1 MCNRT
6 HKFIGHKLLC
16 WIRPANN
23 SKINASEAS
32 RNTAA
37 SDWTLTRHM
46 RTARKYLGTEIYR
59 STVAVLV
66 ALVGL
71 FTFFA
76 LIDEL
81 DSISDQFP
89 LLSLLYLQVLQLPT
103 RLYDLLPIGLLI
115 GSVLALA
122 SLAQRNELVILRV
135 SGVSS
140 ISLLLM
146 LWTITIPL
154 MVGAFVLSEFVTPR
168 AELMTSEASLKYL
181 GKASG
186 GQMNSG
192 HWFREPDE
200 EGNIRTINIAR
211 LRDQGS
217 VEDIRI
223 ITYNA
228 TESRFISL
236 DHAKTGHF
244 SKNTLTLTDVVHI
257 TSLIDA
263 KSALADPNKPVA
275 DVARRSVLPT
285 LELTTTLTPNR
296 LLAGQMQPD
305 RMSTVSLLDYISY
318 LEENKLQTNRQV
330 VALWRKLS
338 YPFTLLVMITIAAPI
353 GFMQTRKGGV
363 GGKVFLGILLGV
375 AFYMI
380 NQLALNVGMLKN
392 LPPWLT
398 ALMPNTIAML
408 IAMLAL
414 YLMEA
419 RRTPRMQRAPLS
431 GKAVT

>member
-1 MCNRT
+1 MQ
-6 HKFIGHKLLC
+6 
-16 WIRPANN
+16 
-23 SKINASEAS
+23 
-32 RNTAA
+32 
-37 SDWTLTRHM
+37 
-46 RTARKYLGTEIYR
+46 TARKYLGTEIYR
-59 STVAVLV
+59 ATAGVLI

-103 RLYDLLPIGLLI
+103 RLYDLLPVGLLI

-135 SGVSS
+135 SGVSG
-140 ISLLLM
+140 ISMLIL

-154 MVGAFVLSEFVTPR
+154 MLGAFVLSEFVTPR
-168 AELMTSEASLKYL
+168 AELMTSEASLKFL

-192 HWFREPDE
+192 HWFREPDVD
-200 EGNIRTINIAR
+200 GNIRTINIAR
-211 LRDQGS
+211 LRDKGS

-228 TESRFISL
+228 QNGRFISL

-244 SKNTLTLTDVVHI
+244 GQKNITLNDVVHI
-257 TSLIDA
+257 TSLTDA
-263 KSALADPNKPVA
+263 KAALEDPGKPVS
-275 DVARRSVLPT
+275 DVARRSILPT
-285 LELTTTLTPNR
+285 LELKTTLTPSR

-305 RMSTVSLLDYISY
+305 RMSTTSLLDYISY
-318 LEENKLQTNRQV
+318 LQENDLQTNRQV

-375 AFYMI
+375 AFYMV

-392 LPPWLT
+392 LPPWFT

-419 RRTPRMQRAPLS
+419 RRTPRGRRSSLS
-431 GKAVT
+431 EEAAAS

>member
-1 MCNRT
+1 
-6 HKFIGHKLLC
+6 
-16 WIRPANN
+16 
-23 SKINASEAS
+23 
-32 RNTAA
+32 
-37 SDWTLTRHM
+37 M

-81 DSISDQFP
+81 DSISDKFP

-154 MVGAFVLSEFVTPR
+154 MLGAFVLSEFVTPR

-192 HWFREPDE
+192 HWFREPDDD
-200 EGNIRTINIAR
+200 GNIRTINIAQ

-217 VEDIRI
+217 VQDIRI
-223 ITYNA
+223 ITYNVD
-228 TESRFISL
+228 ESRFISL

-244 SKNTLTLTDVVHI
+244 SQNTLTLTDVVHI

-275 DVARRSVLPT
+275 DVARRTVLPT
-285 LELTTTLTPNR
+285 LELKTTLTPNR

-392 LPPWLT
+392 LPPWFT

-414 YLMEA
+414 YFMEA

>member
-1 MCNRT
+1 
-6 HKFIGHKLLC
+6 
-16 WIRPANN
+16 
-23 SKINASEAS
+23 
-32 RNTAA
+32 
-37 SDWTLTRHM
+37 M
-46 RTARKYLGTEIYR
+46 RTARKYLGTELYR
-59 STVAVLV
+59 STAAVLV

-81 DSISDQFP
+81 DSVSDQFP

-140 ISLLLM
+140 VSMLLM

-154 MVGAFVLSEFVTPR
+154 MLGAFVLSEFVTPR

-200 EGNIRTINIAR
+200 QGNMRTINIAR
-211 LRDQGS
+211 LLDQGT

-223 ITYNA
+223 ITYNVQDG
-228 TESRFISL
+228 RFVSL
-236 DHAKTGHF
+236 DQAKTGHF
-244 SKNTLTLTDVVHI
+244 SNKVLTLSDVVHI
-257 TSLIDA
+257 TSLTDA
-263 KSALADPNKPVA
+263 KSALADPNRPVA
-275 DVARRSVLPT
+275 DVAKRTVLPT
-285 LELTTTLTPNR
+285 LELKTSLTPR
-296 LLAGQMQPD
+296 RILAGQMQPD
-305 RMSTVSLLDYISY
+305 RMSTTALLDYISY
-318 LEENKLQTNRQV
+318 LRENQLQTNRQV

-338 YPFTLLVMITIAAPI
+338 YPFTLIVMITIAAPI

-375 AFYMI
+375 AFYMV

-392 LPPWLT
+392 LPPWFT
-398 ALMPNTIAML
+398 ALMPNTIAMV
-408 IAMLAL
+408 IAMLSL
-414 YLMEA
+414 YLMET
-419 RRTPRMQRAPLS
+419 RRSSRGQRASLS
-431 GKAVT
+431 GKATAS

>member
-1 MCNRT
+1 M
-6 HKFIGHKLLC
+6 
-16 WIRPANN
+16 
-23 SKINASEAS
+23 
-32 RNTAA
+32 
-37 SDWTLTRHM
+37 
-46 RTARKYLGTEIYR
+46 
-59 STVAVLV
+59 
-66 ALVGL
+66 
-71 FTFFA
+71 
-76 LIDEL
+76 
-81 DSISDQFP
+81 
-89 LLSLLYLQVLQLPT
+89 LSLLYLQVLQLPT

-353 GFMQTRKGGV
+353 GFMQTRK
-363 GGKVFLGILLGV
+363 
-375 AFYMI
+375 
-380 NQLALNVGMLKN
+380 
-392 LPPWLT
+392 
-398 ALMPNTIAML
+398 
-408 IAMLAL
+408 
-414 YLMEA
+414 
-419 RRTPRMQRAPLS
+419 
-431 GKAVT
+431 AV

>member
-1 MCNRT
+1 
-6 HKFIGHKLLC
+6 
-16 WIRPANN
+16 
-23 SKINASEAS
+23 
-32 RNTAA
+32 
-37 SDWTLTRHM
+37 M
-46 RTARKYLGTEIYR
+46 RTATKYLGTELYR
-59 STVAVLV
+59 STAAVLV

-140 ISLLLM
+140 VSMLLM

-154 MVGAFVLSEFVTPR
+154 MVGAFVLSEFATPR

-192 HWFREPDE
+192 HWFREPDG
-200 EGNIRTINIAR
+200 EGNMRTINIAR
-211 LRDQGS
+211 LRDQGT

-223 ITYNA
+223 ITYH
-228 TESRFISL
+228 TQDGRFVSL

-244 SKNTLTLTDVVHI
+244 GQKTLTLSDVVHI

-275 DVARRSVLPT
+275 DVAKRTVLPT
-285 LELTTTLTPNR
+285 LELKTSLTPNR

-305 RMSTVSLLDYISY
+305 RMSTASLLDYISY
-318 LEENKLQTNRQV
+318 LEENDLQTNRQV

-375 AFYMI
+375 GFFMI

-392 LPPWLT
+392 LPPWFT

-408 IAMLAL
+408 FAMLAL
-414 YLMEA
+414 YLMEV
-419 RRTPRMQRAPLS
+419 RRNPRGQHASLS
-431 GKAVT
+431 GKAAA

>member
-1 MCNRT
+1 
-6 HKFIGHKLLC
+6 
-16 WIRPANN
+16 
-23 SKINASEAS
+23 
-32 RNTAA
+32 
-37 SDWTLTRHM
+37 M
-46 RTARKYLGTEIYR
+46 RTARKYIGTEIYR

-89 LLSLLYLQVLQLPT
+89 LFSLLYLQVLQLPT

-154 MVGAFVLSEFVTPR
+154 MLGAFVLSEFVTPR

-192 HWFREPDE
+192 HWFREPDDH
-200 EGNIRTINIAR
+200 GNIRTINIAQ

-217 VEDIRI
+217 VQDIRI

-228 TESRFISL
+228 DESRFISL

-244 SKNTLTLTDVVHI
+244 SQNTLTLTDVVHI

-275 DVARRSVLPT
+275 DVARRTVLPT

-305 RMSTVSLLDYISY
+305 RMSTISLLDYISY

-392 LPPWLT
+392 LPPWFT
-398 ALMPNTIAML
+398 ALTPNTIAML

-431 GKAVT
+431 GKAAT

>member
-1 MCNRT
+1 
-6 HKFIGHKLLC
+6 
-16 WIRPANN
+16 
-23 SKINASEAS
+23 
-32 RNTAA
+32 
-37 SDWTLTRHM
+37 M
-46 RTARKYLGTEIYR
+46 RTARKYLGTELYR
-59 STVAVLV
+59 STAAVLV

-81 DSISDQFP
+81 DSVSDQFP

-140 ISLLLM
+140 VSMLLM

-154 MVGAFVLSEFVTPR
+154 MLGAFVLSEFVTPR

-200 EGNIRTINIAR
+200 QGNMRTINIAR
-211 LRDQGS
+211 LLDQGS

-223 ITYNA
+223 ITYNVQDG
-228 TESRFISL
+228 RFVSL
-236 DHAKTGHF
+236 DQAKTGQF
-244 SKNTLTLTDVVHI
+244 SNKVLTLSDVVHI
-257 TSLIDA
+257 TSLTDA
-263 KSALADPNKPVA
+263 KSALADPNRPVA
-275 DVARRSVLPT
+275 DVAKRTVLPT
-285 LELTTTLTPNR
+285 LELKTSLTPSR
-296 LLAGQMQPD
+296 ILAGQMQPD
-305 RMSTVSLLDYISY
+305 RMSTTALLDYISY
-318 LEENKLQTNRQV
+318 LRENELQTNRQV

-338 YPFTLLVMITIAAPI
+338 YPFTLIVMITIAAPI

-375 AFYMI
+375 AFYMV

-392 LPPWLT
+392 LPPWFT
-398 ALMPNTIAML
+398 ALMPNTIAMV
-408 IAMLAL
+408 IAMLSL

-419 RRTPRMQRAPLS
+419 RRSSRGQHASLS
-431 GKAVT
+431 GKATAS

>member
-1 MCNRT
+1 
-6 HKFIGHKLLC
+6 
-16 WIRPANN
+16 
-23 SKINASEAS
+23 
-32 RNTAA
+32 
-37 SDWTLTRHM
+37 M
-46 RTARKYLGTEIYR
+46 RTARKYLGTELYR
-59 STVAVLV
+59 STAAVLV

-81 DSISDQFP
+81 DSVSDQFP

-140 ISLLLM
+140 VSMLLM

-154 MVGAFVLSEFVTPR
+154 MLGAFVLSEFVTPR

-200 EGNIRTINIAR
+200 QGNMRTINIAR
-211 LRDQGS
+211 LLDQGS

-223 ITYNA
+223 ITYNVQDG
-228 TESRFISL
+228 RFVSL
-236 DHAKTGHF
+236 DQAKTGQF
-244 SKNTLTLTDVVHI
+244 SNKVLTLSDVVHI
-257 TSLIDA
+257 TSLTDA
-263 KSALADPNKPVA
+263 KSALADPNRPVA
-275 DVARRSVLPT
+275 DVAKRTVLPT
-285 LELTTTLTPNR
+285 LELKTSLTPSR
-296 LLAGQMQPD
+296 ILAGQMQPD
-305 RMSTVSLLDYISY
+305 RMSTTALLDYISY
-318 LEENKLQTNRQV
+318 LRENELQTNRQV

-338 YPFTLLVMITIAAPI
+338 YPFTLIVMITIAAPI

-375 AFYMI
+375 AFYMV

-392 LPPWLT
+392 LPPWFT
-398 ALMPNTIAML
+398 ALMPNTIAMA
-408 IAMLAL
+408 IAMLSL

-419 RRTPRMQRAPLS
+419 RRSSRGQHASLS
-431 GKAVT
+431 GKATAS